1 MSPTARVSVTPISG
15 APEASLALVPMTVPE
30 LPEVMS
36 ERCAMTDEMQRWSNT
51 DPLFKRMP
59 AVQAVAVDPPG
70 SLGVLFKLPKTK
82 SRCSSAS
89 RLPVR
94 CQSYGDADQAPR
106 GRRTVLPLVRTRAG
120 ARWSPA
126 VLVGAVQASDT
137 SSSRYDGHTT
147 PDGSA
152 HGHVHSR
159 VISQV
164 ALPFAA
170 QA

>member
-1 MSPTARVSVTPISG
+1 VSRGTQGGGAEAAAAGAVVGSQGTATKSG
-15 APEASLALVPMTVPE
+15 QPA
-30 LPEVMS
+30 
-36 ERCAMTDEMQRWSNT
+36 DERWSNT